1 MSDHF
6 SGPRAIAGPAG
17 DITDLWAFP
26 SPERPGH
33 LVLVAGVMP
42 AAQPGAAFS
51 EAIVCRFR
59 LRPLTVA
66 GTGPQTSF
74 RFAPEA
80 EELVVECGFSAP
92 QPSGSNG
99 DRAQEGWCTTPSGE
113 TVRFAV
119 GDEQGASGDGV
130 RVYAGHRADPFFLDL
145 SAWLESVQRLD
156 GSRSRSAGPTRW
168 TGLNL
173 LGVVVE
179 IDTRMLVAGG
189 RGPLFGVV
197 AETIAA
203 GPLPIRLERFG
214 RPEIK
219 NFLLAQKGY
228 DKLNPQ
234 IELRDLYN
242 LEDAF
247 HMSGDYRPAYAA
259 RISANLAAFDKLD
272 GKVDWQLGSD
282 DEHPLTEL
290 LLDDYMVVDVSKP
303 FTTDTYFE
311 IETAMLE
318 GRPHQ
323 TCGGRWLEDDA
334 MDVTFAFM
342 ISGVPGAAVSD
353 GVDAPWKPAS
363 REFPYLASPNPN
375 PPANV
380 AVPAPPEHAAR

>member
-6 SGPRAIAGPAG
+6 SGPRALTGPAG
-17 DITDLWAFP
+17 DITDMWAFP
-26 SPERPGH
+26 SPERPDH
-33 LVLVAGVMP
+33 LVLVAGVLP

-51 EAIVCRFR
+51 DAIVCRFR
-59 LRPLTVA
+59 VRPLTVA
-66 GTGPQTSF
+66 GTGPQTAF
-74 RFAPEA
+74 RFGPEA

-92 QPSGSNG
+92 RPSGSNG
-99 DRAQEGWCTTPSGE
+99 NRGQEGWCKTPSGE
-113 TVRFAV
+113 TIRFAV

-130 RVYAGHRADPFFLDL
+130 RVYAGHRADPFHLDL
-145 SAWLESVQRLD
+145 AAWLESMETGRLALKEH
-156 GSRSRSAGPTRW
+156 GSDALE
-168 TGLNL
+168 GLNL

-189 RGPLFGVV
+189 RGPLFGLVS
-197 AETIAA
+197 ETVAA

-214 RPEIK
+214 RPEMK
-219 NFLLAQKGY
+219 NFLLAPKGH

-259 RISANLAAFDKLD
+259 RMSANLAFIDKLD
-272 GKVDWQLGSD
+272 GNVDWQLGSG

-303 FTTDTYFE
+303 FTTGTFFE

-323 TCGGRWLEDDA
+323 TCGGRWLDDDA
-334 MDVTFAFM
+334 MDVMFTFM
-342 ISGVPGAAVSD
+342 ISGVPGAVVSD

-363 REFPYLASPNPN
+363 TAFPYLASPNPN
-375 PPANV
+375 PPADV
-380 AVPAPPEHAAR
+380 VIPAPRERAA

>member
-42 AAQPGAAFS
+42 AAKPGAAFS

-74 RFAPEA
+74 RFGPEA

-99 DRAQEGWCTTPSGE
+99 NRAQEGWCTTPSGE

-145 SAWLESVQRLD
+145 PAWLESMASGRLAFKEP
-156 GSRSRSAGPTRW
+156 GTNALE
-168 TGLNL
+168 GLNL

-197 AETIAA
+197 AETVAA

-272 GKVDWQLGSD
+272 GKVDWQLGSGRRAPPD
-282 DEHPLTEL
+282 QAAARRLHGRRRQQAVHDRHL
-290 LLDDYMVVDVSKP
+290 LRDRD
-303 FTTDTYFE
+303 
-311 IETAMLE
+311 
-318 GRPHQ
+318 R
-323 TCGGRWLEDDA
+323 DA
-334 MDVTFAFM
+334 R
-342 ISGVPGAAVSD
+342 GP
-353 GVDAPWKPAS
+353 PAS
-363 REFPYLASPNPN
+363 DVRWPVARGRRHGRHVHVHDLGRARSPRQRRRRRPVEAGIDRV
-375 PPANV
+375 PLPRVAEPEPAGQRGG
-380 AVPAPPEHAAR
+380 AGPAGATRR

>member
-6 SGPRAIAGPAG
+6 SGPRALAGPAG
-17 DITDLWAFP
+17 DITDMWAFP

-33 LVLVAGVMP
+33 LVLVAGLMP
-42 AAQPGAAFS
+42 AARPGAAFS

-74 RFAPEA
+74 RFGPEA

-92 QPSGSNG
+92 HPWGSNG
-99 DRAQEGWCTTPSGE
+99 GRAQTGWCTTPSGE
-113 TVRFAV
+113 TVRFTV

-130 RVYAGHRADPFFLDL
+130 RVYAGYRADPFFFDL
-145 SAWLESVQRLD
+145 PAWLESVQSGRLAFKER
-156 GSRSRSAGPTRW
+156 GSNALE
-168 TGLNL
+168 GLNL

-179 IDTRMLVAGG
+179 IDLRMLVADG

-197 AETIAA
+197 TETIAA

-219 NFLLAQKGY
+219 NVILAQKGY

-247 HMSGDYRPAYAA
+247 HMSGDYSPAYAA

-272 GKVDWQLGSD
+272 SRIGWPLGAD
-282 DEHPLTEL
+282 GEHPLTNL
-290 LLDDYMVVDVSKP
+290 LLDDYMVIDVSKP
-303 FTTDTYFE
+303 FATDTYFE

-318 GRPHQ
+318 GRPHE
-323 TCGGRWLEDDA
+323 TCGGRWLDDDI
-334 MDVTFAFM
+334 MDVMFRFM
-342 ISGVPGAAVSD
+342 ISGVPGAPVSD

-363 REFPYLASPNPN
+363 MEFPYLASPNPN
-375 PPANV
+375 PPASV

>member
-26 SPERPGH
+26 SPQRPGH

-74 RFAPEA
+74 RFGPEGG
-80 EELVVECGFSAP
+80 ELVVEFGFSAP

-130 RVYAGHRADPFFLDL
+130 RVYAGYRADPFFLDL
-145 SAWLESVQRLD
+145 PAWLESVTTGRLAFKEQ
-156 GSRSRSAGPTRW
+156 GSDALK
-168 TGLNL
+168 GLNL
-173 LGVVVE
+173 LGVVAE
-179 IDTRMLVAGG
+179 IDMRMLVADG

-214 RPEIK
+214 RPEMK

-272 GKVDWQLGSD
+272 GKVDWELGSD
-282 DEHPLTEL
+282 EEHPLTKL
-290 LLDDYMVVDVSKP
+290 LLDDYMVIDVSKP
-303 FTTDTYFE
+303 FATDSYFE

-323 TCGGRWLEDDA
+323 TCGGRWLEDDI
-334 MDVTFAFM
+334 MDVMFTFM
-342 ISGVPGAAVSD
+342 ISGVNGDPVGD

-375 PPANV
+375 PPSGFTI
-380 AVPAPPEHAAR
+380 PAPPEHAA

>member
-51 EAIVCRFR
+51 DAIACRFR

-74 RFAPEA
+74 RFGPEA
-80 EELVVECGFSAP
+80 EELVVECGFSTP

-99 DRAQEGWCTTPSGE
+99 NRAQEGWCKTPSGE

-130 RVYAGHRADPFFLDL
+130 RVYAGHRADPFHLDL
-145 SAWLESVQRLD
+145 AAWLESVQSGRLEFKER
-156 GSRSRSAGPTRW
+156 GSNAVE
-168 TGLNL
+168 GLNL

-179 IDTRMLVAGG
+179 IDTRMLVADG
-189 RGPLFGVV
+189 RGPLFGLVS
-197 AETIAA
+197 ETIAA
-203 GPLPIRLERFG
+203 GQLPIRLERFG

-272 GKVDWQLGSD
+272 GKADWQLGSD
-282 DEHPLTEL
+282 DEHPLTKL
-290 LLDDYMVVDVSKP
+290 LLDDYMVIDVSKP
-303 FTTDTYFE
+303 FATDSYFE
-311 IETAMLE
+311 IELAMLE

-323 TCGGRWLEDDA
+323 TCGGRWLDDDA
-334 MDVTFAFM
+334 MDTMFTFM
-342 ISGVPGAAVSD
+342 IGGPGGARISD

-363 REFPYLASPNPN
+363 TEFPYLASPNPN
-375 PPANV
+375 PAASV
-380 AVPAPPEHAAR
+380 VVPAPPEQAAR

>member
-51 EAIVCRFR
+51 EAIICRFR
-59 LRPLTVA
+59 LRPLTTA

-74 RFAPEA
+74 RFGPEA
-80 EELVVECGFSAP
+80 EELVVECGFSTP
-92 QPSGSNG
+92 RPSGSNG

-113 TVRFAV
+113 TIRFAV

-130 RVYAGHRADPFFLDL
+130 RVYAGYRADPFFLDIP
-145 SAWLESVQRLD
+145 AWQETVKAGRLAFKEQGSSSVE
-156 GSRSRSAGPTRW
+156 
-168 TGLNL
+168 GLNL

-228 DKLNPQ
+228 DKLNSQ

-272 GKVDWQLGSD
+272 GKAGWQLGSD

-303 FTTDTYFE
+303 FTSGTYFE

-334 MDVTFAFM
+334 MDVMFTFM
-342 ISGVPGAAVSD
+342 ISGVPGAPVSD

-363 REFPYLASPNPN
+363 TEFPYLASPNPN
-375 PPANV
+375 PPTSV
-380 AVPAPPEHAAR
+380 AVPVPPDHPA